1 MSALA
6 SLPKW
11 GVQIKMDDDGVLH
24 TRTLQSDG
32 TPDEDEDFAP
42 LDSTCAHFLRD
53 VNAALRTSFQPSE
66 FPYQNAC
73 NECLER
79 GARR

>member
-11 GVQIKMDDDGVLH
+11 GVQIKEDDGVLH
-24 TRTLQSDG
+24 TRTLKSDG

-42 LDSTCAHFLRD
+42 LDSTCVHFLRD
-53 VNAALRTSFQPSE
+53 VNAALRTNFQLSE
-66 FPYQNAC
+66 FRYENAC
-73 NECLER
+73 NECLDR
-79 GARR
+79 TRRSP